1 MERVL
6 DVSDLEPPEPLERIL
21 DALDQLGTGD
31 WLHVR
36 HRREPFPLYGFL
48 QRLGYAWKT
57 ERTGEAAFDILI
69 WPAASHPPVPPAGA
83 SC

>member
-1 MERVL
+1 MERLL

-21 DALDQLGTGD
+21 DALDTLGAGD

-48 QRLGYAWKT
+48 QRLGYVWRT
-57 ERTGEAAFDILI
+57 ERTGEAAFEILI
-69 WPAASHPPVPPAGA
+69 WPVDGQPPVPPAGT

>member
-21 DALDQLGTGD
+21 DALDELGTGD

-48 QRLGYAWKT
+48 QRLGNAWQT
-57 ERTGEAAFDILI
+57 ERTGDAAYEILI
-69 WPAASHPPVPPAGA
+69 WPVGGPSPIAQGRD